1 MKLSDDRELF
11 ERSILITADKLKI
24 NEALI
29 EKDYYV
35 SLFLSELTK
44 RLPNLLF
51 KGGTSL
57 SKCHKVIRRFSED
70 IDLTIC
76 GDTFPKSAK
85 KKVMLAVRE
94 ACDELGLRITNFD
107 KILYGMDYNNYEIEY
122 PKKYYSEGI
131 KPVINA
137 ETVFM
142 GRVYPNEMKT
152 ATSILYDHLH
162 SIDGEAADRYEDL
175 RPFEIR
181 VQSLTRT
188 LVDKVF
194 ALCDYKLSDEIS
206 RNSRHIYDILR
217 LLDHV
222 KIDDKLRALVREVR
236 EDRKKRRKCLS
247 AQDGMDVNTILQE
260 IIESKIYQ
268 RDYEDVTAKMLYEDV
283 PYDRAIQAL
292 NVIIESRLFESE

>member
-11 ERSILITADKLKI
+11 DRSILITADKLKI

-76 GDTFPKSAK
+76 GDAFPKPER
-85 KKVMLAVRE
+85 KKVKIAVLE
-94 ACDELGLRITNFD
+94 TCDVLGLRVTNSD
-107 KILYGMDYNNYEIEY
+107 KIKYGMDYNNYEIEY

-131 KPVINA
+131 KPAINA

-142 GRVYPNEMKT
+142 ERVYPHEMKM
-152 ATSILYDHLH
+152 ASSILYDHLH
-162 SIDGEAADRYEDL
+162 SIDGEVADRYEDL
-175 RPFEIR
+175 QPFEIR